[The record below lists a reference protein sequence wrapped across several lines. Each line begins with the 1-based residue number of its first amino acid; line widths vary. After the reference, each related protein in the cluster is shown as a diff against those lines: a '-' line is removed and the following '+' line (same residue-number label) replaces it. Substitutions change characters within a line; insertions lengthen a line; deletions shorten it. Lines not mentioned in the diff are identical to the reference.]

1 MKLHVNFLRC
11 QMIPLFREFLNIEKR
26 NFYFEPRFDKPI
38 ETSNHELITT
48 ILITILDLIFN

>member
-38 ETSNHELITT
+38 ETSNH
-48 ILITILDLIFN
+48 DSDHNSGFDF

>member
-1 MKLHVNFLRC
+1 MKLHINFLRC

-38 ETSNHELITT
+38 ETSNHELITESW
-48 ILITILDLIFN
+48 IWFLNDS